1 MSGCVTFGTTELMI
15 EALIF
20 DMSIWYI
27 WKKVNSSTA
36 ISSLVLPASVEK
48 RSLKRSLSLS

>member
-1 MSGCVTFGTTELMI
+1 MSGCVTLGTTELMI

-20 DMSIWYI
+20 DISIWYI
-27 WKKVNSSTA
+27 WKNVNSSTA
-36 ISSLVLPASVEK
+36 SSSLVLLASVEK